1 MRGCGLWNRG
11 IVENTKKEYAPQNYC
26 ARKFARSTRTNYHT
40 DDDDSHHFATFFL
53 QRFITRLL

>member
-1 MRGCGLWNRG
+1 MVVGCG
-11 IVENTKKEYAPQNYC
+11 IVVSWRTRRKSMRHKIIALENSRVLLVRITIP
-26 ARKFARSTRTNYHT
+26 T